1 MTLQICTFKWGNKY
15 TLDHVARLHNMLA
28 RNLTLPWRFNLITD
42 DPGDRVFE
50 DLAPNVFPGVRVL
63 PLWEEMRDAKLC
75 GVRLR
80 AFGSDMREMIGERFA
95 WIDLDVVITGNVDH
109 IFSRPEPFIALSTPQ
124 GPLAY
129 NGSLVMMDAGAR
141 PLVWAGWTRLAYASL
156 PAHYRRLGMEA
167 GGESDEGWMT
177 RVLGPYEPRF
187 NGGWG
192 RRDDGIYFFR
202 KDLESGRKPLP
213 ANACMVIM
221 NGRAFDPSSE
231 KLQARAPWIAKHWR

>member
-129 NGSLVMMDAGAR
+129 
-141 PLVWAGWTRLAYASL
+141 
-156 PAHYRRLGMEA
+156 
-167 GGESDEGWMT
+167 
-177 RVLGPYEPRF
+177 
-187 NGGWG
+187 
-192 RRDDGIYFFR
+192 
-202 KDLESGRKPLP
+202 
-213 ANACMVIM
+213 
-221 NGRAFDPSSE
+221 
-231 KLQARAPWIAKHWR
+231 